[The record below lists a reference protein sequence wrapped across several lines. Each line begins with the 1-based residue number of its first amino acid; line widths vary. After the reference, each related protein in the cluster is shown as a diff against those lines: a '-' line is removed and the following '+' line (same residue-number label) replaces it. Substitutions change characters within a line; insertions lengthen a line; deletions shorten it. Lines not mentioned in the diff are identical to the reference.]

1 MELTNEFTVDVPVE
15 QAWAV
20 LTDLERIA
28 PCMPGAQLQEVSGD
42 DYLGVV
48 RVKVGPVTAEYRG
61 KAQFLERDTAAH
73 KAVLRAEGRE
83 TRGQGNAS
91 ATITAQLESSGSA
104 THVSVVTDLSIS
116 GRVAQFGRGVLADV
130 SNKLLGQFVQQ
141 LETTVLNQ
149 GASAQPQPP
158 GEPEA
163 AGEPEP
169 AGQPEAAAE
178 PAGAGEPEVAGEPE
192 PAGQPEPAGL
202 AEPLGQADAPGPAEP
217 AHQPDGPGPAGA
229 SQGAVVEPAPVN
241 LVRVVG
247 PVILKRLL
255 PPAMLA
261 AAVLV
266 WLRLR
271 KRRSC

>member
-28 PCMPGAQLQEVSGD
+28 PCMPGAQLQEVDGD
-42 DYLGVV
+42 NYKGVV

-61 KAQFLERDTAAH
+61 TAQFLERDASAH

-91 ATITAQLESSGSA
+91 ATITAQLAPSGSA
-104 THVSVVTDLSIS
+104 TTVSVVTDLSIS

-130 SNKLLGQFVQQ
+130 SNKLLGQFVEQ
-141 LETTVLNQ
+141 LESIVL
-149 GASAQPQPP
+149 GEGTGTARGSATPATASSPS
-158 GEPEA
+158 
-163 AGEPEP
+163 
-169 AGQPEAAAE
+169 
-178 PAGAGEPEVAGEPE
+178 
-192 PAGQPEPAGL
+192 
-202 AEPLGQADAPGPAEP
+202 GPAP
-217 AHQPDGPGPAGA
+217 SASSPSGPGPTGNPEAGGPVTGSA
-229 SQGAVVEPAPVN
+229 SEGETAEATAADGHREATTWTSPSAGPEPAPVN

-255 PPAMLA
+255 PPAALA
-261 AAVLV
+261 VVILVL
-266 WLRLR
+266 RR
-271 KRRSC
+271 RRRRSR